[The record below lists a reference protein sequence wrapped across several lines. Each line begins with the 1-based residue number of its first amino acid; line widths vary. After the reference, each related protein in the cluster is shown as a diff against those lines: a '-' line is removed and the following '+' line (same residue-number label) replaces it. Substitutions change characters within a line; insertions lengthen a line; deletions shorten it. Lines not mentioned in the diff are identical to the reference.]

1 MATRNSAP
9 LASYIDL
16 LLDAVC
22 AVDKQGRFVFV
33 SAACERIFGYTP
45 DELIGQPMIDLV
57 HPADRQRTLDAARE
71 IMGGE
76 PKLNF
81 ENRYLRKD
89 GRVAHI
95 LWSAR
100 WSEVDQL
107 RIAVARTSPNANRPS
122 HDKRRCMRFPKQP
135 MQRKICWRC
144 SNASTRSSANGCRR

>member
-1 MATRNSAP
+1 MAAMSGQKHGTMTGTNSAP

-89 GRVAHI
+89 GRVVNI

-100 WSEVDQL
+100 WSEVDPL
-107 RIAVARTSPNANRPS
+107 RIA
-122 HDKRRCMRFPKQP
+122 
-135 MQRKICWRC
+135 
-144 SNASTRSSANGCRR
+144 G

>member
-1 MATRNSAP
+1 MENRNSAP

-33 SAACERIFGYTP
+33 SAACERIFGYRA
-45 DELIGQPMIDLV
+45 DEMIGEAMIDMV
-57 HPADRQRTLDAARE
+57 HPGDRQRTLDAARE

-89 GRVAHI
+89 GSVC
-95 LWSAR
+95 L
-100 WSEVDQL
+100 L
-107 RIAVARTSPNANRPS
+107 YTSPSPRDRQKSRMP
-122 HDKRRCMRFPKQP
+122 
-135 MQRKICWRC
+135 
-144 SNASTRSSANGCRR
+144 SSA